1 MTHHNSQAVSG
12 KLLALD
18 VGMVRIGIAVC
29 DGLQLTVR
37 PLSILQRR
45 SRNEDFATLAQ
56 IVTEQEIKAV
66 ICGLPLNMDGSEGQQ
81 AQTIRKWAFRLAQAL
96 RALLGTPVP
105 VIFWDERLTTYFAR
119 ELMAGRERPKED
131 DDLAAA
137 VILQSYL
144 DAQQA
149 GELLDYGRFDLPKR
163 EQN

>member
-1 MTHHNSQAVSG
+1 MTHHNRQAVSG

-18 VGMVRIGIAVC
+18 VGMVRIGTAVC

-45 SRNEDFATLAQ
+45 SRNEDFAILAQ

-81 AQTIRKWAFRLAQAL
+81 AQTIRKWALRLAQAL
-96 RALLGTPVP
+96 RAILGTPVP
-105 VIFWDERLTTYFAR
+105 VIFWDERLTTYAAR
-119 ELMAGRERPKED
+119 ELMAGRQRPKED
-131 DDLAAA
+131 DDVAAA

-144 DAQQA
+144 DAQRA
-149 GELLDYGRFDLPKR
+149 GEMLDYGRLDLPKR